1 MPRAVMERTA
11 LMLSWLALSSVPAL
25 SWNGFGHM
33 EVAAVAWDRLSDKPQ
48 LRARITE
55 LLKRNPLYDSWT
67 RDAPDDLREKVG
79 FMRAATWPDIIKG
92 DGQHVEDGA
101 PGSHGNRPTG
111 TPDDSR
117 NIGYSDNLMHKYWHF
132 IDEPFSPDRTPLQ
145 QPERPN
151 AQTQIIAFRAAL
163 ASSSGVSDEV
173 RSYDLTWLLHL
184 VGDVHQ
190 PLHATSRFTAAHR
203 DGDEGANLVKIRCGE
218 RTEVFCRTGE
228 LHAFWDDLLGP
239 NEGPPD
245 RVIHA
250 QGDLAD
256 PDINLTSIT
265 DEAVWIHESF
275 EAAQAV
281 AYAAPIPTDDEPA
294 SLTDTYKRNALAKA
308 EERVALAGAR
318 LAKLL
323 ESALQSPP
331 ESALSAG
338 R

>member
-1 MPRAVMERTA
+1 MWKELAFTKRTA
-11 LMLSWLALSSVPAL
+11 LMLSCLLFSSAPAL

-33 EVAAVAWDRLSDKPQ
+33 EVAAVAWDKLSDKPQ
-48 LRARITE
+48 IQARITE

-67 RDAPDDLREKVG
+67 RDVPSDIREKVG

-111 TPDDSR
+111 RPDDSL
-117 NIGYSDNLMHKYWHF
+117 NIGYSDNRMHKYWHF
-132 IDEPFSPDRTPLQ
+132 IDKPFSPDHTTLK
-145 QPERPN
+145 QPEEPN
-151 AQTQIIAFRAAL
+151 AQTRIATFRRTL
-163 ASSSGVSDEV
+163 ASGSGVTDEV

-190 PLHATSRFTAAHR
+190 PLHATSRFTSAHQ
-203 DGDEGANLVKIRCGE
+203 DGDEGGNLVKIRCGQ

-239 NEGPPD
+239 TDGPPD

-250 QGDLAD
+250 QGGLPN
-256 PDINLTSIT
+256 PDENLVSIS
-265 DEAVWIHESF
+265 DEAVWINESF

-281 AYAAPIPTDDEPA
+281 AYARPIPIDDTPA
-294 SLTDTYKRNALAKA
+294 SLTDTYKRHALAEA

-323 ESALQSPP
+323 ESAL
-331 ESALSAG
+331 